1 MPSQD
6 YSATI
11 TWTSD
16 WTAHLAANGNTFT
29 ISSATATCITP
40 GVTVASTTVTGS
52 GKSVTFKVSQTGIT
66 VPTPVIVVVAAT
78 MSNGDVDQRN
88 FNIQFTDT

>member
-1 MPSQD
+1 
-6 YSATI
+6 
-11 TWTSD
+11 
-16 WTAHLAANGNTFT
+16 
-29 ISSATATCITP
+29 
-40 GVTVASTTVTGS
+40 
-52 GKSVTFKVSQTGIT
+52 VTFKVSQTGIT